1 MVVWNILCWE
11 SNPKKYDI
19 TEESEWWNLKVDI
32 SSGSSKFLH
41 DISIGWFMFNCQI
54 LNDVQTIYN
63 NLWLVSHRFH
73 GSRVKSLSI
82 QAETHMHNCYVR
94 WFTHEVIRLELKPLE
109 FDFAYGN
116 QECKQKMIYSA

>member
-41 DISIGWFMFNCQI
+41 DISIGNG
-54 LNDVQTIYN
+54 Y
-63 NLWLVSHRFH
+63 LV
-73 GSRVKSLSI
+73 
-82 QAETHMHNCYVR
+82 YV
-94 WFTHEVIRLELKPLE
+94 
-109 FDFAYGN
+109 
-116 QECKQKMIYSA
+116 